1 MDYMRKIFH
10 ICLSSHE
17 EVMFRTEADFVRGF
31 NCLAETALLTESR
44 LLADGLL
51 STHWHTVVQTD
62 DPDNFVRR
70 YRYSYARYFNST
82 HSRQGRLGE
91 RKAFVTEIDGI
102 HRLTTAISYV
112 NRQGLHHGLTA
123 TPFGYPHCSVNAY
136 YRRELGKDSMD
147 CALMPAGCRHQF
159 LTRNVRIPESYRM
172 AKNGLLLRE
181 DILDTSYVEQVYLTP
196 RNFLFQM
203 NKLTDERIMEEQ
215 KSEKSST
222 PVISIDLIEQGTPD
236 FNIKQMLVNE
246 QGRVNKSWMT
256 DQDLCRLID
265 SYYIPRLKGE
275 GSPAT
280 VYSLSPIERSRL
292 FETMKRDL
300 RQARF
305 SDKNDGRTLVGSA
318 GLAGQ
323 FVTEPQLR
331 RCLVV

>member
-1 MDYMRKIFH
+1 MRKTYH
-10 ICLSSHE
+10 ICLSSHD
-17 EVMFRTEADFVRGF
+17 EVIFRSETDLIRGF
-31 NCLAETALLTESR
+31 NCLAETAILTESR

-51 STHWHTVVQTD
+51 STHWHIIIQTE
-62 DPDNFVRR
+62 DPHNFIRR

-82 HSRQGRLGE
+82 YGRHGRLGE
-91 RKAFVTEIDGI
+91 RKAFLTEIDGI

-136 YRRELGKDSMD
+136 YRRDLGKDDAD
-147 CALMPAGCRHQF
+147 CALMPAECRHQF

-172 AKNGLLLRE
+172 AKNGLLMRE

-203 NKLTDERIMEEQ
+203 NKLTDERMLEEQ
-215 KSEKSST
+215 KSEKSNT
-222 PVISIDLIEQGTPD
+222 PIISIDLIEQGTPD
-236 FNIKQMLVNE
+236 FDVKQMLVNE

-265 SYYIPRLKGE
+265 HYYIPQLKGK
-275 GSPAT
+275 GNQAT
-280 VYSLSPIERSRL
+280 VYSLSQSERSRL
-292 FETMKRDL
+292 LETMSRDL
-300 RQARF
+300 RQSRF
-305 SDKNDGRTLVGSA
+305 SSRNDGRTLIGSA
-318 GLAGQ
+318 GLAGK